1 LRFPWGLPGQATE
14 EDHGAHPF
22 KGTAGNCCAH
32 PRSGG
37 GAVRLR
43 GGNGLRKSLG
53 GQMQEDTMKSRL
65 LAICFGDPSQSDQHE
80 ISRYKR
86 EGWMTTRSVWMGLAC
101 SLTLILQ
108 MGASANADVI
118 VGAPGNT
125 NNVAPF
131 VDYNGE
137 YQQAYAAADFSGPI
151 MISGLSFFAAPPPI
165 GPTVA
170 IQGTYTISLAYSAN
184 PVGSL
189 STTFANN
196 IGANFTT
203 IFSDQSTQSGVNIT
217 FPASTPF
224 TYNPS
229 IGPLLLDVVASTQRI
244 IRNGAILATQPF
256 PGGERVFVNGVG
268 SVVTDNFGLVTNFVP
283 GPIVGAG
290 LPGLI
295 LAGGGLLAWWRRRK
309 KIA

>member
-1 LRFPWGLPGQATE
+1 
-14 EDHGAHPF
+14 
-22 KGTAGNCCAH
+22 
-32 PRSGG
+32 
-37 GAVRLR
+37 
-43 GGNGLRKSLG
+43 
-53 GQMQEDTMKSRL
+53 
-65 LAICFGDPSQSDQHE
+65 
-80 ISRYKR
+80 
-86 EGWMTTRSVWMGLAC
+86 MTTRSTWTGLAC

-108 MGASANADVI
+108 MGASADADVI
-118 VGAPGNT
+118 VGAPGNS
-125 NNVAPF
+125 NNVFPF
-131 VDYNGE
+131 VIYNGE

-151 MISGLSFFAAPPPI
+151 TIYGLTFFASPNFAGGI
-165 GPTVA
+165 VT

-203 IFSDQSTQSGVNIT
+203 IFSDQSTQSGEKIT

-229 IGPLLLDVVASTQRI
+229 MGPLLLDVVASTQEPHS
-244 IRNGAILATQPF
+244 GALLATSPF
-256 PGGERVFVNGVG
+256 PGGERVFGPG
-268 SVVTDNFGLVTNFVP
+268 LTDNMGLVTNFVP

-295 LAGGGLLAWWRRRK
+295 LASGGLLILGWWRRRRQLV
-309 KIA
+309 A

>member
-1 LRFPWGLPGQATE
+1 MSHKLSWV
-14 EDHGAHPF
+14 
-22 KGTAGNCCAH
+22 GTACA
-32 PRSGG
+32 
-37 GAVRLR
+37 V
-43 GGNGLRKSLG
+43 
-53 GQMQEDTMKSRL
+53 
-65 LAICFGDPSQSDQHE
+65 
-80 ISRYKR
+80 
-86 EGWMTTRSVWMGLAC
+86 AC

-108 MGASANADVI
+108 MGASADADVI
-118 VGAPGNT
+118 VGAPGNAA
-125 NNVAPF
+125 NAFPF
-131 VDYNGE
+131 VSYNGE

-151 MISGLSFFAAPPPI
+151 TITGLSFFAAPQI
-165 GPTVA
+165 GGGIVA

-203 IFSDQSTQSGVNIT
+203 IFSGQSTQSGVNIT

-229 IGPLLLDVVASTQRI
+229 MGPLLLDVVAST
-244 IRNGAILATQPF
+244 TQDHSGGLLVTMPF
-256 PGGERVFVNGVG
+256 PGGERVLFNGR
-268 SVVTDNFGLVTNFVP
+268 TDTVGLVTNFNSVP

-295 LAGGGLLAWWRRRK
+295 MASGGLLAWWRRRQK
-309 KIA
+309 TA

>member
-1 LRFPWGLPGQATE
+1 MSHKLSWV
-14 EDHGAHPF
+14 
-22 KGTAGNCCAH
+22 GTACA
-32 PRSGG
+32 
-37 GAVRLR
+37 V
-43 GGNGLRKSLG
+43 
-53 GQMQEDTMKSRL
+53 
-65 LAICFGDPSQSDQHE
+65 
-80 ISRYKR
+80 
-86 EGWMTTRSVWMGLAC
+86 AC

-125 NNVAPF
+125 ANVFPF
-131 VDYNGE
+131 VIYNGE

-151 MISGLSFFAAPPPI
+151 TISGLSFFA
-165 GPTVA
+165 GPQGSTVT

-203 IFSDQSTQSGVNIT
+203 IFSGQSTQSGVNIT

-229 IGPLLLDVVASTQRI
+229 MGPLLLDVVASTQDPHS
-244 IRNGAILATQPF
+244 GALLATMPF
-256 PGGERVFVNGVG
+256 PGGERVLFNGR
-268 SVVTDNFGLVTNFVP
+268 TDTVGLVTNFVP

-295 LAGGGLLAWWRRRK
+295 LAGGVLLLLARRRRQQT
-309 KIA
+309 A

>member
-1 LRFPWGLPGQATE
+1 MSHKLSWV
-14 EDHGAHPF
+14 
-22 KGTAGNCCAH
+22 GTA
-32 PRSGG
+32 R
-37 GAVRLR
+37 AV
-43 GGNGLRKSLG
+43 
-53 GQMQEDTMKSRL
+53 T
-65 LAICFGDPSQSDQHE
+65 
-80 ISRYKR
+80 
-86 EGWMTTRSVWMGLAC
+86 C

-108 MGASANADVI
+108 MGASADADVI
-118 VGAPGNT
+118 VGAPGNS
-125 NNVAPF
+125 NNDFPF
-131 VDYNGE
+131 VDYSAE

-151 MISGLSFFAAPPPI
+151 TITGLSFFAAPQFGI
-165 GPTVA
+165 LT

-229 IGPLLLDVVASTQRI
+229 MGPLLLDVVASTQDGS
-244 IRNGAILATQPF
+244 GALLATTPF
-256 PGGERVFVNGVG
+256 PGGERVFLLRGGPVA
-268 SVVTDNFGLVTNFVP
+268 TDNLGLVTNFAVP

-295 LAGGGLLAWWRRRK
+295 LASGGLLGWWRRRK
-309 KIA
+309 KVA

>member
-1 LRFPWGLPGQATE
+1 
-14 EDHGAHPF
+14 
-22 KGTAGNCCAH
+22 
-32 PRSGG
+32 
-37 GAVRLR
+37 
-43 GGNGLRKSLG
+43 
-53 GQMQEDTMKSRL
+53 
-65 LAICFGDPSQSDQHE
+65 
-80 ISRYKR
+80 
-86 EGWMTTRSVWMGLAC
+86 MTTRSAWTGLAC

-108 MGASANADVI
+108 MGASADADVI

-125 NNVAPF
+125 ANVFPF
-131 VDYNGE
+131 VSYNGE

-151 MISGLSFFAAPPPI
+151 TITGLSFFAFQGGI
-165 GPTVA
+165 VS

-203 IFSDQSTQSGVNIT
+203 IFSGQSTQSGVNIT

-224 TYNPS
+224 TYEPS
-229 IGPLLLDVVASTQRI
+229 MGPLLLDVVASTQDHS
-244 IRNGAILATQPF
+244 GALLATLPF
-256 PGGERVFVNGVG
+256 PGGERVLVSGR
-268 SVVTDNFGLVTNFVP
+268 TDNLGLVTNFVP

-295 LAGGGLLAWWRRRK
+295 LASGGLLGWWRRRQ

>member
-1 LRFPWGLPGQATE
+1 MSHKLSWV
-14 EDHGAHPF
+14 
-22 KGTAGNCCAH
+22 GNACA
-32 PRSGG
+32 
-37 GAVRLR
+37 V
-43 GGNGLRKSLG
+43 
-53 GQMQEDTMKSRL
+53 
-65 LAICFGDPSQSDQHE
+65 
-80 ISRYKR
+80 
-86 EGWMTTRSVWMGLAC
+86 AC

-125 NNVAPF
+125 ANVFPF
-131 VDYNGE
+131 VVYNGE

-151 MISGLSFFAAPPPI
+151 TIDGLSFFA
-165 GPTVA
+165 GPQGSTVT

-203 IFSDQSTQSGVNIT
+203 IFSGQSTQSGVNIT

-229 IGPLLLDVVASTQRI
+229 MGPLLLDVVASTQDPHS
-244 IRNGAILATQPF
+244 GALLATMPF
-256 PGGERVFVNGVG
+256 PGGERVLFNGR
-268 SVVTDNFGLVTNFVP
+268 TDTVGLVTNFVP
-283 GPIVGAG
+283 GPIVGTG

-295 LAGGGLLAWWRRRK
+295 LAGGVLLLLARRRRQQT
-309 KIA
+309 A

>member
-1 LRFPWGLPGQATE
+1 MSHKLSWV
-14 EDHGAHPF
+14 
-22 KGTAGNCCAH
+22 GNACA
-32 PRSGG
+32 
-37 GAVRLR
+37 V
-43 GGNGLRKSLG
+43 
-53 GQMQEDTMKSRL
+53 
-65 LAICFGDPSQSDQHE
+65 
-80 ISRYKR
+80 
-86 EGWMTTRSVWMGLAC
+86 AC

-125 NNVAPF
+125 ANVFPF
-131 VDYNGE
+131 VVYNGE

-151 MISGLSFFAAPPPI
+151 TIDGLSFFA
-165 GPTVA
+165 GPQGSTVT

-203 IFSDQSTQSGVNIT
+203 IFSGQSTQSGVNIT

-229 IGPLLLDVVASTQRI
+229 MGPLLLDVVASTQDPHS
-244 IRNGAILATQPF
+244 GALLATMPF
-256 PGGERVFVNGVG
+256 PGGERVLFNGR
-268 SVVTDNFGLVTNFVP
+268 TDTVGLVTNFVP
-283 GPIVGAG
+283 GPIVGTG

-295 LAGGGLLAWWRRRK
+295 LVGGVLLLLARRRRQQT
-309 KIA
+309 A